1 MLPKNKNRLIEPYIP
16 IWNQKP
22 SRGEAPEIASKKN
35 EKPLPHIRIQLKD
48 SKSVEKSVRNV
59 LVPPKELHKGIYAG
73 VLRMAHK
80 VIEAGVVMCL

>member
-1 MLPKNKNRLIEPYIP
+1 MLPKNKNRLLEPYIP

-48 SKSVEKSVRNV
+48 FKSVEKSVRNV
-59 LVPPKELHKGIYAG
+59 FVPPKELNKGSRTTVRRSNLELLNLTI
-73 VLRMAHK
+73 
-80 VIEAGVVMCL
+80 I